1 MEMNKSNKKDA
12 YFSPVELS
20 LWIGSATMIIVAFL
34 LFDRGSYLS
43 LIASLVGVSA
53 LVLVAKGNPVAQVL
67 MIIFSLL
74 YAYISYTYAYYGEMM
89 TYLGMSM
96 PMAIVSLVSW
106 LRNPYKGNKAEVQIN
121 KLRGKEIVF
130 AACLSVVVTFIFY
143 FILKEFKTS
152 NLVASTASVITSFF
166 AAYLTF
172 RRSPFFALAY
182 MLNDLV
188 LIVLWLLAAI
198 DDPSYVSVIICFV
211 AFLANDLYS
220 FINWSRLQKK
230 QAEYKNYNTH

>member
-53 LVLVAKGNPVAQVL
+53 LVLVAKGNPAAQVL

-130 AACLSVVVTFIFY
+130 AACLSVVVTVIFY

-188 LIVLWLLAAI
+188 LIVLWSLAAM

-211 AFLANDLYS
+211 AFLANDLYG

-230 QAEYKNYNTH
+230 QAEYKNCNTY

>member
-53 LVLVAKGNPVAQVL
+53 LVLVAKGNPAAQVL

-130 AACLSVVVTFIFY
+130 AACLSVVVTVIFY

-188 LIVLWLLAAI
+188 LIVLWSLAAM

-211 AFLANDLYS
+211 AFLANDLYG

-230 QAEYKNYNTH
+230 QSENK